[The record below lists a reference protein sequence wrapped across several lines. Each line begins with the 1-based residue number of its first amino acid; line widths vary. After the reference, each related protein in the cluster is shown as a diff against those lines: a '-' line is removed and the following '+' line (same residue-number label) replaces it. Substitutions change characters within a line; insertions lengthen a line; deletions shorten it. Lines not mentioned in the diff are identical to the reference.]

1 MLAEVVAVGTELLLG
16 QIVDTNSSWIGEQLA
31 LAGIDCLYQSKVG
44 DNAERIVEAIR
55 SAASRADAV
64 IVCGGLGPTQDDLTR
79 SCLAELMG
87 VRLEE
92 DPDMAERIIAMFE
105 SRGRRMPMNNLV
117 QAQLPAGARFIAQ
130 MPGTAPGL
138 VCPVSIDGR
147 DVVVYAVPGVPW
159 EMKEMVLGTV
169 IPELRERSGQTG
181 VIASRTLL
189 TWGTSESALAEML
202 NPRLMALDEDRSA
215 TIAFLAS
222 GIEGLKVRITTKA
235 DDPAAAAAALDL
247 EEANVREVLGDL
259 VFGVD
264 NETMESVVLRLCRER
279 SWSLATAESVTGGL
293 IASRICNVSG
303 ASSVFKGSV
312 VAYQPE
318 VKFAV
323 LGVPE
328 GPVVTEAA
336 ALAMARGAAE
346 VLQADVAVSTSGV
359 AGPDPSEGIAPGTVC
374 IAIVGP
380 FGEFSATVKLPGH
393 RQQIREFACITVLEM
408 LRKAIMAADI

>member
-1 MLAEVVAVGTELLLG
+1 
-16 QIVDTNSSWIGEQLA
+16 
-31 LAGIDCLYQSKVG
+31 
-44 DNAERIVEAIR
+44 
-55 SAASRADAV
+55 
-64 IVCGGLGPTQDDLTR
+64 
-79 SCLAELMG
+79 MG

-235 DDPAAAAAALDL
+235 DDPAGAAAALDL

-264 NETMESVVLRLCRER
+264 NERDR
-279 SWSLATAESVTGGL
+279 SRHS
-293 IASRICNVSG
+293 C
-303 ASSVFKGSV
+303 
-312 VAYQPE
+312 
-318 VKFAV
+318 
-323 LGVPE
+323 
-328 GPVVTEAA
+328 
-336 ALAMARGAAE
+336 
-346 VLQADVAVSTSGV
+346 
-359 AGPDPSEGIAPGTVC
+359 
-374 IAIVGP
+374 
-380 FGEFSATVKLPGH
+380 
-393 RQQIREFACITVLEM
+393 
-408 LRKAIMAADI
+408 